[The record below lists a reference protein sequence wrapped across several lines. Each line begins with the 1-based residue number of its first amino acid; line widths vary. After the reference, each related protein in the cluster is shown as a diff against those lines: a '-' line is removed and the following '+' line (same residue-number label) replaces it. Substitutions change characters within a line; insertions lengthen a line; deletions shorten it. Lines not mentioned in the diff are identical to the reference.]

1 MKTKISLK
9 YFVSYCS
16 PVNSGSVLTGR
27 IHTKIMRL
35 GDGCLNRETPNK
47 SGRLGAGML
56 KSFWIYLLQLKCDC
70 LGKSMEFN
78 WGNPNASEVSFSVIH
93 TAKNHHDA
101 DLSCELSV
109 SIISVMFSISQLPLL
124 KPA

>member
-1 MKTKISLK
+1 MKTKVSLK

-47 SGRLGAGML
+47 SGRLGRYV
-56 KSFWIYLLQLKCDC
+56 KIF
-70 LGKSMEFN
+70 FN
-78 WGNPNASEVSFSVIH
+78 
-93 TAKNHHDA
+93 
-101 DLSCELSV
+101 
-109 SIISVMFSISQLPLL
+109 LPF
-124 KPA
+124 AFEE